1 MAIEIEVV
9 EDVRMTADE
18 QAREQV
24 RADLA
29 KYWAGVDTAAFEQW
43 AADEDNRER
52 RQMEEEAEQD
62 ASLAGQSSPFP
73 DAMLSPRSERQH
85 PNDRIVAVKP
95 YGK

>member
-9 EDVRMTADE
+9 EDVRMTAD
-18 QAREQV
+18 EQV

-43 AADEDNRER
+43 AADEDRREQ
-52 RQMEEEAEQD
+52 RQMEAEAEQD
-62 ASLAGQSSPFP
+62 TDLAGQSSPYP
-73 DAMLSPRSERQH
+73 D
-85 PNDRIVAVKP
+85 DRIVAVKP

>member
-18 QAREQV
+18 QV

-29 KYWAGVDTAAFEQW
+29 KYWASVDTAKFERW
-43 AADEDNRER
+43 AAEEDRRER
-52 RQMEEEAEQD
+52 MQMEEEAEQD
-62 ASLAGQSSPFP
+62 ASLAGQSSPFF
-73 DAMLSPRSERQH
+73 D
-85 PNDRIVAVKP
+85 DRIVAVKP